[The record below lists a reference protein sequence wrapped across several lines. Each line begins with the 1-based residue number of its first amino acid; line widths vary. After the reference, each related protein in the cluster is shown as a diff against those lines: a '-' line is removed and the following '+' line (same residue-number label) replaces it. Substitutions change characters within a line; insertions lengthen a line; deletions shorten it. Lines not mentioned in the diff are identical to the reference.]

1 MPFLNGQQAF
11 CGECKEPCEIGW
23 ADDGIGPTEFWGI
36 KSNHED
42 WNPYSDCCSSSL
54 WATPECT
61 VEFSMKDWEP
71 DFEEP
76 DDDY

>member
-23 ADDGIGPTEFWGI
+23 ADDGIGPTEFWGH
-36 KSNHED
+36 KSWHED
-42 WNPYSDCCSSSL
+42 WQPYSDCCSASL

-61 VEFSMKDWEP
+61 VEFNMKDWE
-71 DFEEP
+71 EEP
-76 DDDY
+76 DYDNSI